1 MTPAVVP
8 TVAPAVGTSEPAVV
22 DCTSKEEV

>member
-1 MTPAVVP
+1 MTPAAVP
-8 TVAPAVGTSEPAVV
+8 HIAPAVGTYEPAVV

>member
-1 MTPAVVP
+1 VTPAVVP
-8 TVAPAVGTSEPAVV
+8 TIAPVVGTFDPAVV

>member
-1 MTPAVVP
+1 MRTIVVP
-8 TVAPAVGTSEPAVV
+8 TIAPVVGTFEPAVV

>member
-1 MTPAVVP
+1 MTTTA
-8 TVAPAVGTSEPAVV
+8 APHIAPVVGTFEPAVV

>member
-1 MTPAVVP
+1 MTPLI
-8 TVAPAVGTSEPAVV
+8 APVVGTFEPAVV

>member
-1 MTPAVVP
+1 MTPTAPTHVVAASV
-8 TVAPAVGTSEPAVV
+8 TRNPAVV